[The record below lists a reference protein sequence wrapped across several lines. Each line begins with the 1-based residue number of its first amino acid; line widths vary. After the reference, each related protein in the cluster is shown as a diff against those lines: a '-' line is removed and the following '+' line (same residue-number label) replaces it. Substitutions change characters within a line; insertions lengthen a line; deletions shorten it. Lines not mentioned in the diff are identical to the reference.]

1 MSKKCS
7 TFAAAKVNNE
17 YSMKK
22 HILGLDLGTN
32 SIGWAVVTEEDN
44 QKRISCAGSRIIP
57 MDAKLMGDFESGN
70 SISQTKDR
78 TQARGIRRLYER
90 HALRRERLNRVLT
103 ILSFLPDH
111 YTKEQNRYGQL
122 NKGAEPKLAWDI
134 VDGKYSFLF
143 KSSFLEMVKEF
154 RNVHPELLVN
164 GRNIAYDWT
173 IYYLRKKALTQPISK
188 QELAWILQQFNQKRG
203 YNQARGEEEE
213 QKENKRQEFITQ
225 KVISVRDTGEKSKG
239 KPIYEVCLE
248 NGWSF
253 TKESKYPLDWEGKT
267 KNFIVSTTINS
278 DGTDAID
285 KDGKVR
291 RTFRAPADDD
301 WGLLKLKTQHD
312 IDASHKTIGEFIYD
326 ALLQNPDQ
334 KIIGQLVRVVDRKY
348 YKDELKRILDTQKQF
363 IHELQN
369 GDLYDE
375 CIHALYPQN
384 DAYRNSIAGKDFTYL
399 LLNDIILYQRPLKSK
414 KSLINECPYEYHV
427 YKDKE
432 GKWQRQYLKC
442 ISKSHPIYEEF
453 RLWQFVENLHIYR
466 EAANGIGKEDCTT
479 EYIANKAELISWLLT
494 QKEVSEKSLLTQ
506 LVGKNKIKGLSW
518 NFVSEND
525 KKYPAAPVSSTI
537 IGTIIE
543 AGGDINTLTDPF
555 EIRKNKHHRKLS
567 GKEQDE
573 KAKKNNRIINNL
585 EQIWHM
591 LYSISDKSQLLAA
604 LKHYAETNHLSDVFV
619 EKLGKMKPFSDYGAY
634 SEKATRKLLNL
645 MRSGECW
652 SEDAIDAQTKSRIEH
667 IRTGEVDDS
676 VSERVR
682 EKLDTMHEVKD
693 FQGLP
698 LWLAEYVVYDVRKN
712 DTKWEK
718 PEDIDKY
725 LQSFRLHSLNNPI
738 VEQVVMESLRTVRD
752 IWKQEGHIDEI
763 HIELGRDLKQN
774 AEQRKK
780 TMLRQQENEKANL
793 RAKLFLQEFMNPEM
807 DVEGV
812 HAYSPS
818 QQELFRIYEDGVL
831 SANKPDD
838 DTQRII
844 NELSALKQ
852 PSLQDI
858 KKYRLWLD
866 QKYVSP
872 YTGEIIPLAKLFT
885 PAYQIEHVIPQ
896 SRFFDDSMSNKVIC
910 EAEVN
915 ARKDRMLAHE
925 FIAKCGGEKITLSG
939 GKVVQILSL
948 QAYEDTIKKNFAGDP
963 RKQEKLML
971 DEIPEKFV
979 ARQMNDSRYIS
990 RLMMQLLSNI
1000 VREKI
1005 SNTEYEPEAVS
1016 KNLIVCNGTT
1026 TTRLKKDWGIN
1037 DVWNKIILPRFERL
1051 NQIQNT
1057 TVFTAKTANG
1067 HIIPNVPLELKQ
1079 GFEKKRIDHR
1089 HHAMDAIVIAFTTRN
1104 HVALLSNESALD
1116 KDEKARYDL
1125 QTLLRKREVWR
1136 SGDGKEHYKFTD
1148 FIAPYDGFQKDVQE
1162 TLENIVV
1169 SFKQNLRVINKSN
1182 NRSIRFVDGKKQMV
1196 RQKKGENWS
1205 IRKSLH
1211 KATVFGEVNLRKK
1224 KYANLTYALQHVD
1237 DIVEKDLRAKLR
1249 ELLQEGKNE
1258 KQIKQYFASE
1268 PDVWADVNLK
1278 RIEVY
1283 YYTKDTNDH
1292 YYAVRTALDESFTED
1307 YIRNKVTSEAIQ
1319 KILLAHLERC
1329 NNDPKLAFS
1338 PDGIEKM
1345 NADIQT
1351 LNNGVP
1357 HKSIYK
1363 VRTYEKAEKFAVG
1376 QIGAKSKKFVEAD
1389 KGTNLFFA
1397 VYSTKMEDGSE
1408 KRSFVTIPFKAAVDC
1423 QKQGK
1428 KEWRTCLDKWVHDK
1442 SLVTEDAKLSFILS
1456 PGDLVYVPKS
1466 DSTLKMDRSRIYKF
1480 VSSSEVDAYFIPVAV
1495 ASPIIN
1501 KVEYSQLNKVSRI
1514 SAEEPLIKEICIP
1527 IKVDRLGNIIAQ

>member
-1 MSKKCS
+1 
-7 TFAAAKVNNE
+7 
-17 YSMKK
+17 MKK
-22 HILGLDLGTN
+22 KILGLDLGTN
-32 SIGWAVVTEEDN
+32 SIGWAVVNDEN
-44 QKRISCAGSRIIP
+44 GMKSISHAGSRIIP

-70 SISQTKDR
+70 SISQTATR
-78 TQARGIRRLYER
+78 TAARGARRLYER

-103 ILSFLPDH
+103 ILGFLPDH
-111 YTKEQNRYGQL
+111 YTKELNRYGQL
-122 NKGAEPKLAWDI
+122 NKGAEPKLAWNI

-143 KSSFLEMVKEF
+143 KDSFLEMVKDF
-154 RNVHPELLVN
+154 GNAHPELLVN

-188 QELAWILQQFNQKRG
+188 QELAWVLQQFNQKRG

-239 KPIYEVCLE
+239 KSVYEVCLE
-248 NGWSF
+248 NGWIF
-253 TKESKYPLDWEGKT
+253 TKESKYSLDWEGKT
-267 KNFIVSTTINS
+267 KNFIVSTTLNS

-285 KDGKVR
+285 KDGKIR

-312 IDASHKTIGEFIYD
+312 IDASHKTVGEFIYD

-348 YKDELKRILDTQKQF
+348 YKEELKRILDTQKQF
-363 IHELQN
+363 IPELQN
-369 GDLYDE
+369 GDLYNE

-384 DAYRNSIAGKDFTYL
+384 EAYRNSIAGKDFTYL
-399 LLNDIILYQRPLKSK
+399 LLNDIIFYQRPLKSK
-414 KSLINECPYEYHV
+414 KSQINECPYEYHV
-427 YKDKE
+427 FKEKD
-432 GKWQRQYLKC
+432 GKWQKQYLKC

-479 EYIANKAELISWLLT
+479 ELIANKADLISWLLT

-537 IGTIIE
+537 MGTIKE
-543 AGGDINTLTDPF
+543 AGG
-555 EIRKNKHHRKLS
+555 EVSASEVEH
-567 GKEQDE
+567 
-573 KAKKNNRIINNL
+573 
-585 EQIWHM
+585 IWHI
-591 LYSISDKSQLLAA
+591 LYSVSDKSQLLAA

-645 MRSGECW
+645 MRSGEYW
-652 SEDAIDAQTKSRIEH
+652 SEDAIDAQTKSRIDH
-667 IRTGEVDDS
+667 ILTGEVDDS

-682 EKLDTMHEVKD
+682 EKLDTMNDVQD

-752 IWKQEGHIDEI
+752 IWKQEGQIDEI

-793 RAKLFLQEFMNPEM
+793 RAKLLLQEFMNPEM

-844 NELSALKQ
+844 NELSSLKQ

-915 ARKDRMLAHE
+915 ARKDRMLGHE
-925 FIAKCGGEKITLSG
+925 FIAQCGGEKITLSG

-1005 SNTEYEPEAVS
+1005 SNTEYEQEAVS
-1016 KNLIVCNGTT
+1016 KNLIVCNGAT

-1051 NQIQNT
+1051 NQLQNT

-1067 HIIPNVPLELKQ
+1067 HIIPNMPLELKQ

-1136 SGDGKEHYKFTD
+1136 SADGKDHYKFTD

-1182 NRSIRFVDGKKQMV
+1182 NRSTRIVDGKKQMV
-1196 RQKKGENWS
+1196 RQEKGENWS

-1211 KATVFGEVNLRKK
+1211 KATVFGEVNLRKQ
-1224 KYANLTYALQHVD
+1224 KYVNLTYALQHVED
-1237 DIVEKDLRAKLR
+1237 VVEKDLRAKLK

-1278 RIEVY
+1278 RIEIY

-1292 YYAVRTALDESFTED
+1292 YYAVRTALDDSFTED
-1307 YIRNKVTSEAIQ
+1307 YIRNKVTSETIQ

-1345 NADIQT
+1345 NADIQA
-1351 LNNGVP
+1351 LNNGVH
-1357 HKSIYK
+1357 HKPIYK
-1363 VRTYEKAEKFAVG
+1363 VRTCEKAEKFAVG
-1376 QIGAKSKKFVEAD
+1376 QIGSKSKKFVEAD

-1397 VYSTKMEDGSE
+1397 VYSIITEGGAE
-1408 KRSFVTIPFKAAVDC
+1408 KRAFATIPFKVAVDC
-1423 QKQGK
+1423 QKRGK
-1428 KEWRTCLDKWVHDK
+1428 KEWRTLLDEWVH
-1442 SLVTEDAKLSFILS
+1442 SENIVSENAKLQFILS
-1456 PGDLVYVPKS
+1456 PGDLVYVPTAEEIHSGNIRLDK
-1466 DSTLKMDRSRIYKF
+1466 SRIYKF
-1480 VSSSEVDAYFIPVAV
+1480 VSSSDVDAYFIPVAV
-1495 ASPIIN
+1495 ASPIVN
-1501 KVEYSQLNKVSRI
+1501 KVEYSQLNKISRVSQD
-1514 SAEEPLIKEICIP
+1514 EPLIKEICKP
-1527 IKVDRLGNIIAQ
+1527 INVDRLGNLIEK

>member
-32 SIGWAVVTEEDN
+32 SIGWAVVAEEGS

-57 MDAKLMGDFESGN
+57 IDAKIMGDFESGN

-103 ILSFLPDH
+103 ILGFLPDH
-111 YTKEQNRYGQL
+111 YTKELNRYGQL

-143 KSSFLEMVKEF
+143 KDSFLEMVNDF
-154 RNVHPELLVN
+154 GNVHPELLVN

-173 IYYLRKKALTQPISK
+173 IYYLRKKALTQPITK
-188 QELAWILQQFNQKRG
+188 QELAWILHQFNQKRG

-213 QKENKRQEFITQ
+213 QKENKRQEFIIQ

-278 DGTDAID
+278 DGTGAID

-312 IDASHKTIGEFIYD
+312 IDTSHKTIGEFIYN

-363 IHELQN
+363 IPELQN
-369 GDLYDE
+369 GDLYNE

-384 DAYRNSIAGKDFTYL
+384 EAYRNSIASMDFTYL
-399 LLNDIILYQRPLKSK
+399 LLNDIIFHQRPLKSK

-427 YKDKE
+427 YKDKD

-453 RLWQFVENLHIYR
+453 RLWQFVENLHIDR

-494 QKEVSEKSLLTQ
+494 KKEVTEDSLLTHIA
-506 LVGKNKIKGLSW
+506 GKQKKGLSW
-518 NFVSEND
+518 NYVSE
-525 KKYPAAPVSSTI
+525 KGKTYPAAPVSSTI
-537 IGTIIE
+537 IATIKE
-543 AGGDINTLTDPF
+543 AGG
-555 EIRKNKHHRKLS
+555 EVSASEVEH
-567 GKEQDE
+567 
-573 KAKKNNRIINNL
+573 
-585 EQIWHM
+585 IWHI
-591 LYSISDKSQLLAA
+591 LYSVSDKSQLLAA

-619 EKLGKMKPFSDYGAY
+619 EKLGKMKPFTDYGAY

-645 MRSGECW
+645 MRSGEYW

-667 IRTGEVDDS
+667 IRTGEVDNS

-682 EKLDTMHEVKD
+682 EKLDTMNEVKD

-712 DTKWEK
+712 DTKWKK

-738 VEQVVMESLRTVRD
+738 VEQVVMESLKTVRD
-752 IWKQEGHIDEI
+752 IWKQEGQIDEI

-793 RAKLFLQEFMNPEM
+793 RAKLLLQEFMNPEL

-844 NELSALKQ
+844 NELSSLKQ

-915 ARKDRMLAHE
+915 ARKDRMSGHE
-925 FIAKCGGEKITLSG
+925 FIAQCGGERITLSG

-1005 SNTEYEPEAVS
+1005 SNTEYEPETVS
-1016 KNLIVCNGTT
+1016 KNLIVCNGAT

-1148 FIAPYDGFQKDVQE
+1148 FIAPYEGFQKDVQE
-1162 TLENIVV
+1162 MLENIVV

-1182 NRSIRFVDGKKQMV
+1182 NRTVRYVDGKKQMV
-1196 RQKKGENWS
+1196 RQTKGDNWS

-1211 KATVFGEVNLRKK
+1211 KAIVFGEVNLRKK
-1224 KYANLTYALQHVD
+1224 RYVNLTYALQHID
-1237 DIVEKDLRAKLR
+1237 DIAEKDLRAKLR

-1268 PDVWADVNLK
+1268 PDVWSDVNLK

-1292 YYAVRTALDESFTED
+1292 YYAVRTALNESFTED

-1357 HKSIYK
+1357 HKPIFK

-1376 QIGAKSKKFVEAD
+1376 QIGAKSKKFVETD
-1389 KGTNLFFA
+1389 KGTKLFTF
-1397 VYSTKMEDGSE
+1397 VYEKTNQDGTKSRKLIALSLLNVILSQKQEGKQWIKYIDESLRRNGDVANDMQF
-1408 KRSFVTIPFKAAVDC
+1408 SFVM
-1423 QKQGK
+1423 
-1428 KEWRTCLDKWVHDK
+1428 
-1442 SLVTEDAKLSFILS
+1442 S
-1456 PGDLVYVPKS
+1456 PGDLVYVPSQNEIENKNWS
-1466 DSTLKMDRSRIYKF
+1466 YDHSRIYKV
-1480 VSSSEVDAYFIPVAV
+1480 VSLDGENPNFIPANI
-1495 ASPIIN
+1495 ASMIIDGTEFTRHN
-1501 KVEYSQLNKVSRI
+1501 KTSRDI
-1514 SAEEPLIKEICIP
+1514 EGRLIKEICVP
-1527 IKVDRLGNIIAQ
+1527 IKVDRLGNIIKHD

>member
-1 MSKKCS
+1 M
-7 TFAAAKVNNE
+7 
-17 YSMKK
+17 
-22 HILGLDLGTN
+22 
-32 SIGWAVVTEEDN
+32 
-44 QKRISCAGSRIIP
+44 
-57 MDAKLMGDFESGN
+57 
-70 SISQTKDR
+70 
-78 TQARGIRRLYER
+78 
-90 HALRRERLNRVLT
+90 
-103 ILSFLPDH
+103 
-111 YTKEQNRYGQL
+111 
-122 NKGAEPKLAWDI
+122 
-134 VDGKYSFLF
+134 
-143 KSSFLEMVKEF
+143 
-154 RNVHPELLVN
+154 
-164 GRNIAYDWT
+164 
-173 IYYLRKKALTQPISK
+173 
-188 QELAWILQQFNQKRG
+188 
-203 YNQARGEEEE
+203 
-213 QKENKRQEFITQ
+213 
-225 KVISVRDTGEKSKG
+225 
-239 KPIYEVCLE
+239 
-248 NGWSF
+248 
-253 TKESKYPLDWEGKT
+253 
-267 KNFIVSTTINS
+267 
-278 DGTDAID
+278 
-285 KDGKVR
+285 
-291 RTFRAPADDD
+291 
-301 WGLLKLKTQHD
+301 
-312 IDASHKTIGEFIYD
+312 
-326 ALLQNPDQ
+326 LQNPDQ

-363 IHELQN
+363 IPELRN
-369 GDLYDE
+369 GDLYNE

-384 DAYRNSIAGKDFTYL
+384 EAYRNSIAGKDFTYL
-399 LLNDIILYQRPLKSK
+399 LLNDIIFYQRPLKSK

-427 YKDKE
+427 YKDKD

-466 EAANGIGKEDCTT
+466 EAANGIGKEDCTA
-479 EYIANKAELISWLLT
+479 EYINNKSELISWLLT
-494 QKEVSEKSLLTQ
+494 KKEVTEDSLLTH
-506 LVGKNKIKGLSW
+506 VAGKQKKGLSW
-518 NFVSEND
+518 NYVSE
-525 KKYPAAPVSSTI
+525 KGKTYPASPVSSTI
-537 IGTIIE
+537 IATIKE
-543 AGGDINTLTDPF
+543 AGGDISTLVDPF

-567 GKEQDE
+567 AKKQDE
-573 KAKKNNRIINNL
+573 KAKENNRIINNL

-645 MRSGECW
+645 MRSGEYW

-682 EKLDTMHEVKD
+682 EKLDTMNEVKD

-698 LWLAEYVVYDVRKN
+698 LWLAEYVAYDVRKN

-752 IWKQEGHIDEI
+752 IWKQEGQIDEI

-780 TMLRQQENEKANL
+780 TMQRQQENEKANL
-793 RAKLFLQEFMNPEM
+793 RAKLLLQEFMNPEM

-844 NELSALKQ
+844 NELSSLKQ

-885 PAYQIEHVIPQ
+885 PAFQIEHVIPQ

-915 ARKDRMLAHE
+915 ARKDRMLGHE
-925 FIAKCGGEKITLSG
+925 FIAQCGGEKITLSG
-939 GKVVQILSL
+939 GKVVQVLSL

-1005 SNTEYEPEAVS
+1005 SNTEYEPETVS
-1016 KNLIVCNGTT
+1016 KNLIVCNGAT

-1051 NQIQNT
+1051 NRIQNT

-1136 SGDGKEHYKFTD
+1136 SADGKEHYKFTD

-1162 TLENIVV
+1162 TLKNIVV

-1182 NRSIRFVDGKKQMV
+1182 NRTVRYVDGKKQMV
-1196 RQKKGENWS
+1196 RQTKGDNWS

-1224 KYANLTYALQHVD
+1224 RYVNLTYALQHID
-1237 DIVEKDLRAKLR
+1237 DIAEKDLRAKLR

-1268 PDVWADVNLK
+1268 LDVWSDVNLK

-1283 YYTKDTNDH
+1283 YYTKDTNEH

-1329 NNDPKLAFS
+1329 YNDPKLAFS

-1357 HKSIYK
+1357 HKPIFK

-1389 KGTNLFFA
+1389 KGTKLFTF
-1397 VYSTKMEDGSE
+1397 VYEKTNQDGTKSRKLIALSLLNVILSQKQEGKQWIKYIDESLRRNGDVANDMQF
-1408 KRSFVTIPFKAAVDC
+1408 SFVM
-1423 QKQGK
+1423 
-1428 KEWRTCLDKWVHDK
+1428 
-1442 SLVTEDAKLSFILS
+1442 S
-1456 PGDLVYVPKS
+1456 PGDLVYVPSQNEIENKNWS
-1466 DSTLKMDRSRIYKF
+1466 YDHSRIYKV
-1480 VSSSEVDAYFIPVAV
+1480 VSLDGENPNFIPANI
-1495 ASPIIN
+1495 ASMIIDGTEFTRHN
-1501 KVEYSQLNKVSRI
+1501 KTSRDI
-1514 SAEEPLIKEICIP
+1514 EGRLIKEICVP
-1527 IKVDRLGNIIAQ
+1527 IKVDRLGNIIKHD

>member
-1 MSKKCS
+1 
-7 TFAAAKVNNE
+7 
-17 YSMKK
+17 MKK
-22 HILGLDLGTN
+22 KILGLDLGTN
-32 SIGWAVVTEEDN
+32 SIGWAVVNDEDGM
-44 QKRISCAGSRIIP
+44 KSISHAGSRIIP

-70 SISQTKDR
+70 SISQTATR
-78 TQARGIRRLYER
+78 TAARGARRLYER

-103 ILSFLPDH
+103 ILGFLPDH
-111 YTKEQNRYGQL
+111 YTKELNRYGQL
-122 NKGAEPKLAWDI
+122 NKGAEPKLAWSV

-143 KSSFLEMVKEF
+143 KDSFLEMVKDF
-154 RNVHPELLVN
+154 GNAHPELLVN

-173 IYYLRKKALTQPISK
+173 IYYLREKALTQPISK

-213 QKENKRQEFITQ
+213 TKVNERKELITQ
-225 KVISVRDTGEKSKG
+225 KVISVRNTGEVSKG
-239 KPIYEVCLE
+239 RTWYEITLE
-248 NGWSF
+248 NGLVYRRQSA
-253 TKESKYPLDWEGKT
+253 YPLDWEGKT
-267 KNFIVSTTINS
+267 RDFIITTKLND
-278 DGTDAID
+278 DGSEAKD
-285 KDGKVR
+285 KEGNIKR
-291 RTFRAPADDD
+291 SISAPQEDD
-301 WGLLKLKTQHD
+301 WGLRKIKTQHD
-312 IDASHKTIGEFIYD
+312 IDASHKTVGEFIYD

-363 IHELQN
+363 IPELQN

-384 DAYRNSIAGKDFTYL
+384 EAYRNSIAGKDFSYL
-399 LLNDIILYQRPLKSK
+399 LLNDIIFYQRPLKSK

-427 YKDKE
+427 FKEKD
-432 GKWQRQYLKC
+432 GKWQKQYLKC

-479 EYIANKAELISWLLT
+479 EYIANKADLISWLLT

-537 IGTIIE
+537 IATIKE

-591 LYSISDKSQLLAA
+591 LYSITDKSQLLAA

-645 MRSGECW
+645 MRSGDYW
-652 SEDAIDAQTKSRIEH
+652 SEEAIDAQTKSRIDH
-667 IRTGEVDDS
+667 ILTGEVDDS
-676 VSERVR
+676 ISERIR
-682 EKLDTMHEVKD
+682 EKLDTMNEVKD

-752 IWKQEGHIDEI
+752 IWKQEGQIDEI

-793 RAKLFLQEFMNPEM
+793 RAKLLLQEFMNPEM

-915 ARKDRMLAHE
+915 ARKDRMLGHE
-925 FIAKCGGEKITLSG
+925 FIAQCGGEKITLSG

-971 DEIPEKFV
+971 NEIPEKFV

-1016 KNLIVCNGTT
+1016 KNLIVCNGAT

-1057 TVFTAKTANG
+1057 TIFTAKTANG

-1182 NRSIRFVDGKKQMV
+1182 NYFVHFVKDEETGKLKKK
-1196 RQKKGENWS
+1196 RDPQKKGDNWS

-1224 KYANLTYALQHVD
+1224 KYVNLTYALQHVE
-1237 DIVEKDLRAKLR
+1237 DIVEKDLRAKLK

-1292 YYAVRTALDESFTED
+1292 YYAVRTALDDSFTED

-1345 NADIQT
+1345 NADILA

-1357 HKSIYK
+1357 HKPIFK
-1363 VRTYEKAEKFAVG
+1363 VRTYEKSDKKFAIG
-1376 QIGAKSKKFVEAD
+1376 QIGSKNKKFVEAAD
-1389 KGTNLFFA
+1389 GTNLFFA
-1397 VYSTKMEDGSE
+1397 VYSTKTEEGSE
-1408 KRSFVTIPFKAAVDC
+1408 KRSFVTIPFKVAVDC

-1428 KEWRTCLDKWVHDK
+1428 KEWRTWLDKWVHGEN
-1442 SLVTEDAKLSFILS
+1442 LVAEDAKLCFILS
-1456 PGDLVYVPKS
+1456 PGDLVYVPTIDELHSKQYS
-1466 DSTLKMDRSRIYKF
+1466 LQRNRIYKL
-1480 VSSSEVDAYFIPVAV
+1480 VSTNDANAYFIPCSV
-1495 ASPIIN
+1495 ASPIVSN
-1501 KVEYSQLNKVSRI
+1501 TEYTQLNKIPRLDTG
-1514 SAEEPLIKEICIP
+1514 ELIREICIP
-1527 IKVDRLGNIIAQ
+1527 IKVDRLGNIVAQ

>member
-1 MSKKCS
+1 
-7 TFAAAKVNNE
+7 
-17 YSMKK
+17 MKK
-22 HILGLDLGTN
+22 KILGLDLGTN
-32 SIGWAVVTEEDN
+32 SIGWAVVNEDN
-44 QKRISCAGSRIIP
+44 NMRSISHAGSRIIP

-70 SISQTKDR
+70 SISQTATR
-78 TQARGIRRLYER
+78 TAARGARRLYER

-103 ILSFLPDH
+103 ILGFLPDH
-111 YTKEQNRYGQL
+111 YTKELNRYGQL
-122 NKGAEPKLAWDI
+122 NKGAEPKLAWKFI
-134 VDGKYSFLF
+134 DGKYLFLF
-143 KSSFLEMVKEF
+143 KESFFEMVRDF
-154 RNVHPELLVN
+154 SRIHPELLEN

-173 IYYLRKKALTQPISK
+173 IYYLRKKALTQPIGK

-225 KVISVRDTGEKSKG
+225 KVLSVRDTGEKSKG
-239 KPIYEVCLE
+239 KTIYEICLE
-248 NGWSF
+248 NGWNF

-267 KNFIVSTTINS
+267 KNFIVSTTLNS

-285 KDGKVR
+285 KDGKAR

-312 IDASHKTIGEFIYD
+312 IDASHKTVGEFIYD

-363 IHELQN
+363 IPELQN
-369 GDLYDE
+369 GNLYDE

-384 DAYRNSIAGKDFTYL
+384 EAYRNSIAGKDFTYL
-399 LLNDIILYQRPLKSK
+399 LLNDIIFYQRPLKSK

-427 YKDKE
+427 FKEKD
-432 GKWQRQYLKC
+432 GKWQKKYLKC

-466 EAANGIGKEDCTT
+466 EAANGIGKEDCTA

-494 QKEVSEKSLLTQ
+494 KKEVTEESLLTH
-506 LVGKNKIKGLSW
+506 VAGKQKKGLSW
-518 NFVSEND
+518 NYVSE
-525 KKYPAAPVSSTI
+525 KGKTYPAAPVSSTI
-537 IGTIIE
+537 IGTIKE
-543 AGGDINTLTDPF
+543 AGGDINTLADPF
-555 EIRKNKHHRKLS
+555 EIRQNKHHRKLS

-619 EKLGKMKPFSDYGAY
+619 EKLGKMKPFTDYGAY

-645 MRSGECW
+645 MRSGEYW
-652 SEDAIDAQTKSRIEH
+652 SEEAIDAQTKSRIDH
-667 IRTGEVDDS
+667 ILTGEVDDS

-738 VEQVVMESLRTVRD
+738 VEQVVLESLRTVRD
-752 IWKQEGHIDEI
+752 IWKQEGQIDEI

-793 RAKLFLQEFMNPEM
+793 RAKLLLQEFMNPEM

-844 NELSALKQ
+844 NDLSSLKQ

-915 ARKDRMLAHE
+915 ARKDRMLGHE
-925 FIAKCGGEKITLSG
+925 FIAQCGGERITLSG

-1016 KNLIVCNGTT
+1016 KNLIVCNGAT

-1057 TVFTAKTANG
+1057 TVFTIKTANG
-1067 HIIPNVPLELKQ
+1067 HIIPNMPLELKQ

-1136 SGDGKEHYKFTD
+1136 SADGKEHYKFTD
-1148 FIAPYDGFQKDVQE
+1148 FIVPYDGFQKDVQE

-1182 NRSIRFVDGKKQMV
+1182 NHFVHFVKDEETGKLKKK
-1196 RQKKGENWS
+1196 RDPQKKGENWS

-1211 KATVFGEVNLRKK
+1211 KATVFGEINLRKK
-1224 KYANLTYALQHVD
+1224 KYVNLTYALQHVE
-1237 DIVEKDLRAKLR
+1237 DIVEKDLREKLK

-1258 KQIKQYFASE
+1258 KQIKQYFTSE

-1292 YYAVRTALDESFTED
+1292 YYAVRTILDDSFTED
-1307 YIRNKVTSEAIQ
+1307 YIRNKVTSEAIR

-1345 NADIQT
+1345 NADIQA

-1357 HKSIYK
+1357 HKPIYK
-1363 VRTYEKAEKFAVG
+1363 VRTYEKSDKKFAIG
-1376 QIGAKSKKFVEAD
+1376 QIGSKNKKFVEAAD
-1389 KGTNLFFA
+1389 GTNLFFA
-1397 VYSTKMEDGSE
+1397 VYSTKTEDGSE
-1408 KRSFVTIPFKAAVDC
+1408 KRFFVTIPFKVALDC
-1423 QKQGK
+1423 QKRGK
-1428 KEWRTCLDKWVHDK
+1428 KEWRTLLDQWTQNQQ
-1442 SLVTEDAKLSFILS
+1442 LVPENAKLCFILS
-1456 PGDLVYVPKS
+1456 PGDLVYVPTIDELHSKQYS
-1466 DSTLKMDRSRIYKF
+1466 LQRNRIYKL
-1480 VSSSEVDAYFIPVAV
+1480 VSTNDANAYFIPCSV
-1495 ASPIIN
+1495 ASPIVSN
-1501 KVEYSQLNKVSRI
+1501 TEYTQLNKIPRLDTG
-1514 SAEEPLIKEICIP
+1514 ELIREICIP
-1527 IKVDRLGNIIAQ
+1527 IKVDRLGNIISQ

>member
-1 MSKKCS
+1 
-7 TFAAAKVNNE
+7 
-17 YSMKK
+17 MKK
-22 HILGLDLGTN
+22 KILGLDLGTN
-32 SIGWAVVTEEDN
+32 SIGWAVVNDEN
-44 QKRISCAGSRIIP
+44 GMKSISHAGSRIIP

-70 SISQTKDR
+70 SISQTATR
-78 TQARGIRRLYER
+78 TAARGARRLYER

-103 ILSFLPDH
+103 ILGFLPDH
-111 YTKEQNRYGQL
+111 YTKELNRYGQL
-122 NKGAEPKLAWDI
+122 NKGAEPKLAWNI

-143 KSSFLEMVKEF
+143 KDSFLEMVKDF
-154 RNVHPELLVN
+154 GNAHPELLVN
-164 GRNIAYDWT
+164 GRNIAYDC
-173 IYYLRKKALTQPISK
+173 K
-188 QELAWILQQFNQKRG
+188 QELAWVLQQFNQKRG

-239 KPIYEVCLE
+239 KSVYEVCLE
-248 NGWSF
+248 NGWIF
-253 TKESKYPLDWEGKT
+253 TKESKYSLDWEGKT
-267 KNFIVSTTINS
+267 KNFIVSTTLNS

-285 KDGKVR
+285 KDGKIR

-312 IDASHKTIGEFIYD
+312 IDASHKTVGEFIYD

-348 YKDELKRILDTQKQF
+348 YKEELKRILDTQKQF
-363 IHELQN
+363 IPELQN
-369 GDLYDE
+369 GDLYNE

-384 DAYRNSIAGKDFTYL
+384 EAYRNSIAGKDFTYL
-399 LLNDIILYQRPLKSK
+399 LLNDIIFYQRPLKSK
-414 KSLINECPYEYHV
+414 KSQINECPYEYHV
-427 YKDKE
+427 FKEKD
-432 GKWQRQYLKC
+432 GKWQKQYLKC

-479 EYIANKAELISWLLT
+479 ELIANKADLISWLLT

-537 IGTIIE
+537 MGTIKE
-543 AGGDINTLTDPF
+543 AGG
-555 EIRKNKHHRKLS
+555 EVSASEVEH
-567 GKEQDE
+567 
-573 KAKKNNRIINNL
+573 
-585 EQIWHM
+585 IWHI
-591 LYSISDKSQLLAA
+591 LYSVSDKSQLLAA

-645 MRSGECW
+645 MRSGEYW
-652 SEDAIDAQTKSRIEH
+652 SEDAIDAQTKSRIDH
-667 IRTGEVDDS
+667 ILTGEVDDS

-682 EKLDTMHEVKD
+682 EKLDTMNDVQD

-752 IWKQEGHIDEI
+752 IWKQEGQIDEI

-793 RAKLFLQEFMNPEM
+793 RAKLLLQEFMNPEM

-844 NELSALKQ
+844 NELSSLKQ

-915 ARKDRMLAHE
+915 ARKDRMLGHE
-925 FIAKCGGEKITLSG
+925 FIAQCGGEKITLSG

-1005 SNTEYEPEAVS
+1005 SNTEYEQEAVS
-1016 KNLIVCNGTT
+1016 KNLIVCNGAT

-1051 NQIQNT
+1051 NQLQNT

-1136 SGDGKEHYKFTD
+1136 SADGKDHYKFTD

-1182 NRSIRFVDGKKQMV
+1182 NRSTRIVDGKKQMV
-1196 RQKKGENWS
+1196 RQEKGENWS

-1211 KATVFGEVNLRKK
+1211 KATVFGEVNLRKQ
-1224 KYANLTYALQHVD
+1224 KYVNLTYALQHVED
-1237 DIVEKDLRAKLR
+1237 VVEKDLRAKLK

-1278 RIEVY
+1278 RIEIY

-1292 YYAVRTALDESFTED
+1292 YYAVRTALDDSFTED
-1307 YIRNKVTSEAIQ
+1307 YIRNKVTSETIQ

-1345 NADIQT
+1345 NADIQQ

-1357 HKSIYK
+1357 HKPIYK
-1363 VRTYEKAEKFAVG
+1363 VRTCEKAEKFAVG
-1376 QIGAKSKKFVEAD
+1376 QIGSKSKKFVEAD

-1397 VYSTKMEDGSE
+1397 VYSIITEGGAE
-1408 KRSFVTIPFKAAVDC
+1408 KRAFATIPFKVAVDC
-1423 QKQGK
+1423 QKRGK
-1428 KEWRTCLDKWVHDK
+1428 KEWRTLLDEWVH
-1442 SLVTEDAKLSFILS
+1442 SENIVSENAKLQFILS
-1456 PGDLVYVPKS
+1456 PGDLVYVPTAEEIHSGNIRLDK
-1466 DSTLKMDRSRIYKF
+1466 SRIYKF
-1480 VSSSEVDAYFIPVAV
+1480 VSSSDVDAYFIPVAV
-1495 ASPIIN
+1495 ASPIVN
-1501 KVEYSQLNKVSRI
+1501 KVEYSQLNKISRVSQD
-1514 SAEEPLIKEICIP
+1514 EPLIKEICKP
-1527 IKVDRLGNIIAQ
+1527 INVDRLGNLIEK